1 MYPRTIDFV
10 LGLESADG
18 FHIAKVKKISEKF
31 LRVGPNTIKD
41 PSDVARFQTPRE
53 QWQTLK

>member
-18 FHIAKVKKISEKF
+18 FHIAKVKKF
-31 LRVGPNTIKD
+31 LEN
-41 PSDVARFQTPRE
+41 F
-53 QWQTLK
+53 